1 MAEHARERDL
11 RIRTKRFAIDSI
23 RFVQSLPNDL
33 VSRTLGR
40 QYLRCSTSVGAN
52 YRAARLGR
60 SDADMIAKLKI
71 VEEEADECGYWLE
84 LLLEA
89 GSASAEVVEPLAKEA
104 DELFKITVSSIK
116 TIRARS
122 VRP

>member
-1 MAEHARERDL
+1 
-11 RIRTKRFAIDSI
+11 
-23 RFVQSLPNDL
+23 
-33 VSRTLGR
+33 
-40 QYLRCSTSVGAN
+40 
-52 YRAARLGR
+52 
-60 SDADMIAKLKI
+60 MIAKLKI